1 MPRVKKVQEADIDAE
16 TQVKTTVV
24 DTTQTKKRT
33 KTVKKVEPEPEVI
46 AEPEP
51 EVIAEPEPEVI
62 AEPEP
67 EPEVEEEEEEEK
79 EEEEENQTSE
89 DIDDN
94 IPPIATSRRA
104 VLKNQDKDN
113 RKQSASVPN
122 SSNFDKQRF
131 RIDEDQYL
139 KLSNTEGISSLS
151 NDDLACILFVRLRK
165 DGNNLAKL
173 ALDIHRGIVDPTYV
187 NRHTQGARTGFE
199 QRGSQNFRGGRGGR
213 GGHEHRAGD
222 GQRAGYEQRGGH
234 GQRGGRGGYENR
246 GTQSPR
252 VKHQDL
258 DVREE
263 EEVHG
268 VKDTR
273 TTHHVHGAKA
283 PHSKRVEYMNRVED
297 TETIGRDKRVELFKH
312 MDRSERRFPDGF
324 VKLNN
329 KVDTDEP
336 IVQVQ
341 ESQPKSNFT
350 RKPKGAILDEEN
362 EQVITVKPR
371 GQRISNPDDKKFKLS
386 TR

>member
-1 MPRVKKVQEADIDAE
+1 M
-16 TQVKTTVV
+16 
-24 DTTQTKKRT
+24 
-33 KTVKKVEPEPEVI
+33 
-46 AEPEP
+46 
-51 EVIAEPEPEVI
+51 
-62 AEPEP
+62 
-67 EPEVEEEEEEEK
+67 
-79 EEEEENQTSE
+79 
-89 DIDDN
+89 
-94 IPPIATSRRA
+94 
-104 VLKNQDKDN
+104 
-113 RKQSASVPN
+113 
-122 SSNFDKQRF
+122 
-131 RIDEDQYL
+131 
-139 KLSNTEGISSLS
+139 
-151 NDDLACILFVRLRK
+151 
-165 DGNNLAKL
+165 
-173 ALDIHRGIVDPTYV
+173 
-187 NRHTQGARTGFE
+187 
-199 QRGSQNFRGGRGGR
+199 
-213 GGHEHRAGD
+213 
-222 GQRAGYEQRGGH
+222 
-234 GQRGGRGGYENR
+234 
-246 GTQSPR
+246 
-252 VKHQDL
+252 